1 MRLSVFVVKVYKSS
15 RLEKNAMSQKKILFI
30 CGTLNQTTMMHQIA
44 EQLQEHDCYF
54 TPYYTDGLLNI
65 LAQNGYLDFTPLG
78 GQAKN
83 RSEKFLNEKGRKIDY
98 GGVQHD
104 YDLVLTCSD
113 LIIPAN
119 IQDKKIILIQEGMT
133 DPENFKYYL
142 VKNLGLPRYLA
153 NTSVTGLSDA
163 YVKFC
168 VASEGYKEIFLN
180 KGVKPEKIAV
190 TGIPNFDNCQAYIQN
205 NFPYK
210 HYFLAATS
218 HLRETFKYEN
228 RKSFIQKAV
237 RLAAGRQLIFKLHP
251 NEQKERAIQE
261 IERWAPGSLIFAHG
275 NTNHMIA
282 NCDTL
287 VTKYSTV
294 VMVALALGKKI
305 YSDLDDDYLKKI
317 TPLQN
322 GGKSAA
328 NIAKICEEYL

>member
-1 MRLSVFVVKVYKSS
+1 MS
-15 RLEKNAMSQKKILFI
+15 RKKILFI

-54 TPYYTDGLLNI
+54 TPYYTDGFLNLLV
-65 LAQNGYLDFTPLG
+65 QNGYLHFTPLG

-83 RSEKFLNEKGRKIDY
+83 KSEKFLIEKGRTIDY

-113 LIIPAN
+113 LIIPEN

-142 VKNLGLPRYLA
+142 IKNLGLPRYLA
-153 NTSVTGLSDA
+153 NTSMTGLSDA

-168 VASEGYKEIFLN
+168 VASEGYKKIFLN

-190 TGIPNFDNCQAYIQN
+190 TGIPNFDNCKSYLKYI
-205 NFPYK
+205 FPYH
-210 HYFLAATS
+210 HYVLAATS

-228 RKSFIQKAV
+228 RKFFIKKA
-237 RLAAGRQLIFKLHP
+237 RQIADGRQLIFKLHP
-251 NEQKERAIQE
+251 NEKWDRATQE
-261 IERWAPGSLIFAHG
+261 IESWAPGSQIFTGG

-282 NCDTL
+282 NCDAM
-287 VTKYSTV
+287 VTRYSTV
-294 VMVALALGKKI
+294 VMVALALGKQI

-322 GGKSAA
+322 GGKSAE
-328 NIAKICEEYL
+328 NIARICEEYL